1 MKKELKGFLCGVLA
15 TSLCAG
21 AVAFAANYEAVTA
34 GFKVLVNGK
43 EFTSDPPA
51 LVVEGRTYLPLRA
64 IGDAL
69 GVPVNWNDELG
80 QAEVG
85 TVTSVGGEEY
95 SRTNPAPIG
104 TTQACIK
111 SSDWLEEDN
120 YTVEMR
126 VTEFVRGDAA
136 YEALKEKSPVYDEP
150 EEGYE
155 YLNAKIA
162 FSVVSTKGDFSIE
175 PSQGQFKSF
184 TSNNEE
190 CPYVMWTSVDPYLT
204 GSLYEGGNTE
214 GWITVMVKKDDP
226 SPKLAYG
233 LDYNGAGGV
242 WFALYE

>member
-85 TVTSVGGEEY
+85 NSEEINKAVNIDGNATVDGFNFSQLSVQKQEY
-95 SRTNPAPIG
+95 SEMYQCRVEVENDTGKDIGSMMFTISFFDADGTRVGVANAGVITNGMKNGETKTASLFS
-104 TTQACIK
+104 TDDLSRAKTA
-111 SSDWLEEDN
+111 
-120 YTVEMR
+120 R
-126 VTEFVRGDAA
+126 
-136 YEALKEKSPVYDEP
+136 YEV
-150 EEGYE
+150 
-155 YLNAKIA
+155 
-162 FSVVSTKGDFSIE
+162 SVVTNA
-175 PSQGQFKSF
+175 Q
-184 TSNNEE
+184 
-190 CPYVMWTSVDPYLT
+190 
-204 GSLYEGGNTE
+204 
-214 GWITVMVKKDDP
+214 
-226 SPKLAYG
+226 
-233 LDYNGAGGV
+233 
-242 WFALYE
+242 